1 MLADDHGL
9 VRAGLRKL
17 LESMSTVEVDVVG
30 EADDGLAA
38 LALAARLRPELDLV
52 MMDVAMPLL
61 DGLEATGRLLEAWP
75 EARVLMLSMHD
86 SDEYARRSRRHGAVG
101 YLLKDA
107 APEELEL
114 AVMTVARGD
123 TWFSPGVSPGA
134 RRDTV
139 APARS
144 DVLPAGTLTARQRE
158 VLQLIAAGLGSKE
171 IARRLD
177 ISLKTVDTHRT
188 QLMKALDIHEVA
200 GLVRYALREG
210 LISVER

>member
-17 LESMSTVEVDVVG
+17 LESMSGVKVDVVA
-30 EADDGLAA
+30 EAEDGMAA
-38 LALAARLRPELDLV
+38 LAMAARLRPELDLV
-52 MMDVAMPLL
+52 LMDVAMPEL

-86 SDEYARRSRRHGAVG
+86 SDEYASRSLRHGAVG

-123 TWFSPGVSPGA
+123 TWFRPAASPGA
-134 RRDTV
+134 RRDAV
-139 APARS
+139 APALGEG
-144 DVLPAGTLTARQRE
+144 LPGGSLTARQRE
-158 VLQLIAAGLGSKE
+158 VLQLIAMGLSSKE

-188 QLMKALDIHEVA
+188 QLMKVLDIHEVA
-200 GLVRYALREG
+200 GSVRYALREG
-210 LISVER
+210 LISVGR

>member
-17 LESMSTVEVDVVG
+17 LESMSAVEVDVVG

-38 LALAARLRPELDLV
+38 LALAARLRPDLDLV
-52 MMDVAMPLL
+52 MMDVAMPVL

-75 EARVLMLSMHD
+75 EARVLMLSMHE
-86 SDEYARRSRRHGAVG
+86 SDEYARQSRRHGAVG

-114 AVMTVARGD
+114 AVMAVARGD
-123 TWFSPGVSPGA
+123 TWFSPAVSPGA
-134 RRDTV
+134 RRDAV
-139 APARS
+139 APVRG
-144 DVLPAGTLTARQRE
+144 DTPPAGPLTVRQRE
-158 VLQLIAAGLGSKE
+158 VLQLIAAGLSSKE

-177 ISLKTVDTHRT
+177 IALKTVDTHRT

-210 LISVER
+210 LISVEH